1 MKTVK
6 LLAFALLVT
15 SISFAQTKAKSA
27 SKGKTKTVA
36 APKAVVA
43 TPAPKQTTEVTA
55 TPAPATPAVPQ
66 TPSQLKW
73 EKETHEFGT
82 IEQNKPV
89 SYEFTFTN
97 TTSKDVTLTNVRAS
111 CGCTATNYTKTAVKP
126 GEKGTVT
133 ATYNAASPGD
143 FTKTITVTTSEE
155 NSAPKIIMIKGSVK
169 PNETPAVVAP
179 ASK

>member
-6 LLAFALLVT
+6 LLAVALFMGSL
-15 SISFAQTKAKSA
+15 SFAQT
-27 SKGKTKTVA
+27 A
-36 APKAVVA
+36 A
-43 TPAPKQTTEVTA
+43 
-55 TPAPATPAVPQ
+55 PAPAAPAAAPQ

-82 IEQNKPV
+82 IEQGKPV

-97 TTSKDVTLTNVRAS
+97 TTNKDVTLKDVKAS
-111 CGCTATNYTKTAVKP
+111 CGCTATNYTKTAIKP

-133 ATYNAASPGD
+133 ATYNAAAGGA
-143 FTKTITVTTSEE
+143 FHKTVTVTTSEE
-155 NSAPKIIMIKGSVK
+155 NTMPKTITIKGTVK
-169 PNETPAVVAP
+169 VNEAPAVAAP

>member
-6 LLAFALLVT
+6 LLAFALFMG
-15 SISFAQTKAKSA
+15 SITFAQT
-27 SKGKTKTVA
+27 A
-36 APKAVVA
+36 APAAVT
-43 TPAPKQTTEVTA
+43 TPAA
-55 TPAPATPAVPQ
+55 PQ

-82 IEQNKPV
+82 IEQGKPV

-97 TTSKDVTLTNVRAS
+97 TTNKDVTLKDVKAS
-111 CGCTATNYTKTAVKP
+111 CGCTATNYTKTAIKP

-133 ATYNAASPGD
+133 ATYNAAAGGA
-143 FTKTITVTTSEE
+143 FHKTVTVTTSEE
-155 NSAPKIIMIKGSVK
+155 NTIPKTITIKGTVK
-169 PNETPAVVAP
+169 VNEAPAVAAP

>member
-6 LLAFALLVT
+6 LFAFALLV
-15 SISFAQTKAKSA
+15 SSVSFAQTKGKSV
-27 SKGKTKTVA
+27 SVTPIA
-36 APKAVVA
+36 APVAA
-43 TPAPKQTTEVTA
+43 TPAA
-55 TPAPATPAVPQ
+55 APQ

-82 IEQNKPV
+82 IEQGKPV

-97 TTSKDVTLTNVRAS
+97 TTNKDVTLTNVKAS
-111 CGCTATNYTKTAVKP
+111 CGCTATNYTKTAIKP

-133 ATYNAASPGD
+133 ATYNAAAGGA
-143 FTKTITVTTSEE
+143 FHKTVTVMTSEE
-155 NSAPKIIMIKGSVK
+155 NSAPKIITIKGTVK
-169 PNETPAVVAP
+169 VNEVPAAVAP

>member
-6 LLAFALLVT
+6 LLAVALFMGSL
-15 SISFAQTKAKSA
+15 SFAQTA
-27 SKGKTKTVA
+27 TPA
-36 APKAVVA
+36 AVA
-43 TPAPKQTTEVTA
+43 TPAA
-55 TPAPATPAVPQ
+55 PQ

-82 IEQNKPV
+82 IEQGKPV

-97 TTSKDVTLTNVRAS
+97 TTNKDVTLKDVKAS
-111 CGCTATNYTKTAVKP
+111 CGCTATNYTKTAIKP

-133 ATYNAASPGD
+133 ATYNAAAGGA
-143 FTKTITVTTSEE
+143 FHKTVTVTTSEE
-155 NSAPKIIMIKGSVK
+155 NAMPKIITIKGTVK
-169 PNETPAVVAP
+169 VNEAPAVAAP

>member
-6 LLAFALLVT
+6 LLAVALFMGTL
-15 SISFAQTKAKSA
+15 SFAQT
-27 SKGKTKTVA
+27 
-36 APKAVVA
+36 AP
-43 TPAPKQTTEVTA
+43 
-55 TPAPATPAVPQ
+55 PAPAAAPQ

-82 IEQNKPV
+82 IEQGKPV

-97 TTSKDVTLTNVRAS
+97 TTNKDVTLKDVKAS
-111 CGCTATNYTKTAVKP
+111 CGCTATNYTKTAIKP

-133 ATYNAASPGD
+133 ATYNAAAGGA
-143 FTKTITVTTSEE
+143 FHKTVTVTTSEE
-155 NSAPKIIMIKGSVK
+155 NTMPKTITIKGTVK
-169 PNETPAVVAP
+169 VNEAPAVVAP

>member
-6 LLAFALLVT
+6 LLAVALFMGSL
-15 SISFAQTKAKSA
+15 SFAQT
-27 SKGKTKTVA
+27 A
-36 APKAVVA
+36 APAPVAV
-43 TPAPKQTTEVTA
+43 PAA
-55 TPAPATPAVPQ
+55 PQ

-82 IEQNKPV
+82 IEQGKPV

-97 TTSKDVTLTNVRAS
+97 TTNKDVTLKDVKAS
-111 CGCTATNYTKTAVKP
+111 CGCTATNYTKTAIKP

-133 ATYNAASPGD
+133 ATYNAAAGGA
-143 FTKTITVTTSEE
+143 FHKTVTVTTSEE
-155 NSAPKIIMIKGSVK
+155 NTIPKTITIKGTVK
-169 PNETPAVVAP
+169 VNEAPAVAAP

>member
-6 LLAFALLVT
+6 LLAVALFMGSL
-15 SISFAQTKAKSA
+15 SLAQT
-27 SKGKTKTVA
+27 A
-36 APKAVVA
+36 APAAVA
-43 TPAPKQTTEVTA
+43 TPAA
-55 TPAPATPAVPQ
+55 PQ

-82 IEQNKPV
+82 IEQGKPV

-97 TTSKDVTLTNVRAS
+97 TTNKDVTLKEVKAS
-111 CGCTATNYTKTAVKP
+111 CGCTATNYTKTAIKP

-133 ATYNAASPGD
+133 ATYNAAAGGA
-143 FTKTITVTTSEE
+143 FHKTVTVTTSEE
-155 NSAPKIIMIKGSVK
+155 NTIPKTITIKGTVK
-169 PNETPAVVAP
+169 VNEAPAVAAP

>member
-6 LLAFALLVT
+6 LLAVALFMGSL
-15 SISFAQTKAKSA
+15 SLAQT
-27 SKGKTKTVA
+27 A
-36 APKAVVA
+36 APAAVA
-43 TPAPKQTTEVTA
+43 TPAA
-55 TPAPATPAVPQ
+55 PQ

-82 IEQNKPV
+82 IEQGKPV

-97 TTSKDVTLTNVRAS
+97 TTNKDVTLKDVKAS
-111 CGCTATNYTKTAVKP
+111 CGCTATNYTKTAIKP

-133 ATYNAASPGD
+133 ATYNAAAGGA
-143 FTKTITVTTSEE
+143 FHKTVTVTTSEE
-155 NSAPKIIMIKGSVK
+155 NAMPKIITIKGTVK
-169 PNETPAVVAP
+169 VNEAPAVAAP

>member
-6 LLAFALLVT
+6 LLAAALFMGSL
-15 SISFAQTKAKSA
+15 SFAQT
-27 SKGKTKTVA
+27 A
-36 APKAVVA
+36 APAAVA
-43 TPAPKQTTEVTA
+43 TPAA
-55 TPAPATPAVPQ
+55 PQ

-82 IEQNKPV
+82 IEQGKPV

-97 TTSKDVTLTNVRAS
+97 TTNKDVTLKDVKAS
-111 CGCTATNYTKTAVKP
+111 CGCTATNYTKTAIKP

-133 ATYNAASPGD
+133 ATYNAASGGA
-143 FTKTITVTTSEE
+143 FHKTVTVTTSEE
-155 NSAPKIIMIKGSVK
+155 NTIPKTITIKGTVK
-169 PNETPAVVAP
+169 VNEAPAVAAP